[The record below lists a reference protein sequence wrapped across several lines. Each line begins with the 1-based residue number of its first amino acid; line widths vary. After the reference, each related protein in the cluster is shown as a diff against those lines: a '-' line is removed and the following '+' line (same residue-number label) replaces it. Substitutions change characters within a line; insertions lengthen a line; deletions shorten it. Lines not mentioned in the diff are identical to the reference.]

1 MKMIKTRNISMA
13 KGRMTEKNRSRANFK
28 FQMSNVNSMTNFKE
42 CKVIKVKMVTLGNE
56 GEDDEVNFRDRSDK
70 SLVMFCSGIRD
81 LDDDLRKISK
91 CDVEEAVSIG
101 MGKCEM
107 YEE

>member
-42 CKVIKVKMVTLGNE
+42 CKAIRVKMVTLGNE
-56 GEDDEVNFRDRSDK
+56 GEDDEVNFRDRGDNEFI
-70 SLVMFCSGIRD
+70 MFCSGIRD

-91 CDVEEAVSIG
+91 CDVEEVVYKG
-101 MGKCEM
+101 MGVCEV
-107 YEE
+107 YSV